1 MKKLIYIALTV
12 CLSVPVL
19 AQTEEGA
26 NTFSVK
32 VNGKEWKGKAQRLV
46 LPLGLN
52 YVAIAGMSVNP
63 DIQTWVR
70 FIVADKLK
78 PGTYPV
84 IREADMEDQLRKNG
98 IVALIDYT
106 EETGKLGMGFHDG
119 ESNEGTVTITKVTD
133 NSIEGTFEGKLKGVY
148 YQKRASAVLTGLGI
162 QNNLEEKAITAAGGG
177 MLVKGDPHD
186 HDNCKKTNKTDEIT
200 LTEGSFKVSWNN
212 NQAQKKTK

>member
-1 MKKLIYIALTV
+1 MKKLFYLALTA
-12 CLSVPVL
+12 CLSLPAL
-19 AQTEEGA
+19 AQTDASA

-32 VNGKEWKGKAQRLV
+32 VNGKEWKGKAQRLA

-52 YVAIAGMSVNP
+52 YIAIAGMSVNP

-70 FIVADKLK
+70 FVYMDNLK
-78 PGTYPV
+78 PGTYQIV
-84 IREADMEDQLRKNG
+84 READMESKLRSNG
-98 IVALIDYT
+98 MIALVDYT

-133 NSIEGTFEGKLKGVY
+133 TSIEGTFEAKLKGVY

-177 MLVKGDPHD
+177 MLVKGDPHE
-186 HDNCKKTNKTDEIT
+186 HDNCRKTNKTDEIT
-200 LTEGSFKVSWNN
+200 LTEGTFKVTWNS
-212 NQAQKKTK
+212 NQAQKKSK